1 MGNFLRRG
9 APALAL
15 TGTAVALVALFD
27 PGVSALAGNH
37 SASAA
42 GLKSKP
48 VSAKDNTA
56 TAPTVK
62 PQSDGGS
69 KSTPSQQP
77 TPDATTQA
85 ASDCSNA
92 KEYTGPVVDTRWGPV
107 QVKAA
112 VANGTVCSADAV
124 QYPDGDRRSAQ
135 ISQYAVPI
143 LNDQAVSQN
152 GQISGVSGASYTSS
166 GYQQS
171 LQSLLSSA
179 H

>member
-27 PGVSALAGNH
+27 PGVRALAGND
-37 SASAA
+37 SASATE
-42 GLKSKP
+42 LKSKP

-56 TAPTVK
+56 PAPT
-62 PQSDGGS
+62 PATTAQSDGGT
-69 KSTPSQQP
+69 KSTP
-77 TPDATTQA
+77 TPSASTQSSA
-85 ASDCSNA
+85 DCSNA

-107 QVKAA
+107 QVTAT
-112 VANGTVCSADAV
+112 VANGVVCSADAL

-135 ISQYAVPI
+135 ISQYSIPI
-143 LNDQAVSQN
+143 LNEQAVSQN
-152 GQISGVSGASYTSS
+152 GEISGISGASYTSY

-171 LQSLLSSA
+171 LQALLTQA
-179 H
+179 R